1 MARQIEVTFAKRGVR
16 CVAELLEDLAPRTCE
31 AVWQALPQEGNA
43 FHAKYA
49 SNEVYTLV
57 PPFAAEEPGPENLTM
72 LPIPGD
78 LLYFFFPPGLVKIP
92 EMREVADRTGVVDL
106 AIFYG
111 RDNFLFSPSM
121 GPVPGNRFATITE
134 NFEQVVQACDNIW
147 REGFAGERL
156 IYRRLE

>member
-1 MARQIEVTFAKRGVR
+1 MARYIEVTFEKRGVR
-16 CVAELLEDLAPRTCE
+16 CVAQLLEDLAPRTCE
-31 AVWQALPQEGNA
+31 VVWQGLPQEGNA
-43 FHAKYA
+43 FHARYA

-57 PPFAAEEPGPENLTM
+57 PPFAAEEPGLENPTM

-92 EMREVADRTGVVDL
+92 EMREVADRTGVIDL

-121 GPVPGNRFATITE
+121 GPTPGNRFATITE
-134 NFEQVVQACDNIW
+134 NFEEVAQACDNIW
-147 REGFAGERL
+147 REGFTGERL
-156 IYRRLE
+156 IFRRLE